1 MHAQPIAARSSE
13 LNLERLAEGIRDS
26 AVESARSSLHPL
38 LRHLEVALLG
48 RRPDFVSTFY
58 ESLAVSVS
66 RALSRMDSHLLAVFR
81 FSSPGEADPAT
92 NVPHPGMPLHLL
104 AITDD
109 LGATQRLPLIGL
121 DRALQSNLR
130 QLGWPRFAGSGNTRF
145 LDINLLTPRELRR
158 GVGYAG
164 LFSAFYS
171 FPHRIWL
178 RTRARPPGSGVGRI

>member
-1 MHAQPIAARSSE
+1 MSIQPRAAHGSE
-13 LNLERLAEGIRDS
+13 LNLERLAGGIRDS
-26 AVESARSSLHPL
+26 AVESARNSLHPL

-58 ESLAVSVS
+58 ESLAVTVS

-81 FSSPGEADPAT
+81 FSSRRETDPAT
-92 NVPHPGMPLHLL
+92 NVPHPGVPLHLL

-109 LGATQRLPLIGL
+109 LEATQRLPLVGL

-130 QLGWPRFAGSGNTRF
+130 RLGWPRFAGNARL

-171 FPHRIWL
+171 LPHRIWL
-178 RTRARPPGSGVGRI
+178 RGQAGPSGLRAGRL